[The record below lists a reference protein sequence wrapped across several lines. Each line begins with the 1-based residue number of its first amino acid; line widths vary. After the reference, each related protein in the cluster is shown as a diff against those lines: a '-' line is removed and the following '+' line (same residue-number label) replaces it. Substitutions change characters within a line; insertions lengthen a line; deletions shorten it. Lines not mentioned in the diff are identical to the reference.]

1 MIFIDKLTGAI
12 VMLVSV
18 IIMGIGAYGVSSS
31 RSLFRQLLSIEVIFN
46 GLLLLVL
53 SLLSFDA
60 IMATY
65 FGIVVISV
73 VSAEVIVVVSI
84 LIAYL
89 RESGSL
95 SSEDLEEGG
104 V

>member
-1 MIFIDKLTGAI
+1 MIVIDQLTGLV
-12 VMLVSV
+12 VMITAVL
-18 IIMGIGAYGVSSS
+18 IMGIGGYGVTSS

-46 GLLLLVL
+46 GLLLLIL
-53 SLLSFDA
+53 SLISFNA

-65 FGIVVISV
+65 FGIIIISV

-84 LIAYL
+84 LVAYM
-89 RESGSL
+89 RESKSL

>member
-1 MIFIDKLTGAI
+1 MIVIDQLTGI
-12 VMLVSV
+12 VVMIISA
-18 IIMGIGAYGVSSS
+18 IIMGIGAYGVTSS

-46 GLLLLVL
+46 GLLVLVL

-60 IMATY
+60 IFATY
-65 FGIVVISV
+65 FGIVIITV

-84 LIAYL
+84 LVSYM
-89 RESGSL
+89 RESKSL

>member
-1 MIFIDKLTGAI
+1 MIIIDQLTGAI
-12 VMLVSV
+12 VMV
-18 IIMGIGAYGVSSS
+18 ISAIIIGIGAYGVTSS

-46 GLLLLVL
+46 GLLVLVL
-53 SLLSFDA
+53 SLLSFNA
-60 IMATY
+60 IIATY
-65 FGIVVISV
+65 FGIVIISV

-84 LIAYL
+84 LVAYM
-89 RESGSL
+89 RESKSV

>member
-1 MIFIDKLTGAI
+1 MIIIDQLTGSI
-12 VMLVSV
+12 VMV
-18 IIMGIGAYGVSSS
+18 ISAIIIGIGAYGVTSS

-46 GLLLLVL
+46 GLLVLVL
-53 SLLSFDA
+53 SLLSFNA
-60 IMATY
+60 IIATY
-65 FGIVVISV
+65 FGIVIISV

-84 LIAYL
+84 LVAYM
-89 RESGSL
+89 RESKSV

>member
-1 MIFIDKLTGAI
+1 MIIVDQLTGLV
-12 VMLVSV
+12 VMLAAA
-18 IIMGIGAYGVSSS
+18 IIIGIGGYGVTSS

-46 GLLLLVL
+46 GLLVLVL
-53 SLLSFDA
+53 SLISFDA
-60 IMATY
+60 VMATY
-65 FGIVVISV
+65 FGIIAISV

-84 LIAYL
+84 LVAYM
-89 RESGSL
+89 RHSKSL

>member
-1 MIFIDKLTGAI
+1 MIIIDQLTGVI
-12 VMLVSV
+12 VMMVSAT
-18 IIMGIGAYGVSSS
+18 IIGIGAYGVTSS

-46 GLLLLVL
+46 GLLVLVL
-53 SLLSFDA
+53 SLLSFNA
-60 IMATY
+60 VMATY
-65 FGIVVISV
+65 FGIVIISV

-84 LIAYL
+84 LVAYM
-89 RESGSL
+89 RQSKSV

>member
-1 MIFIDKLTGAI
+1 MIIIDQLTGVI
-12 VMLVSV
+12 VMMVSA
-18 IIMGIGAYGVSSS
+18 IIIGIGAYGVTSS

-46 GLLLLVL
+46 GLLVLVL
-53 SLLSFDA
+53 SLLSFNA
-60 IMATY
+60 VMATY
-65 FGIVVISV
+65 FGIVIISV

-84 LIAYL
+84 LVAYM
-89 RESGSL
+89 RQSKSV

>member
-1 MIFIDKLTGAI
+1 MIIIDQLTGVI
-12 VMLVSV
+12 VMMVSA
-18 IIMGIGAYGVSSS
+18 IIIGIGAYGVTSS

-46 GLLLLVL
+46 GLLVLVL
-53 SLLSFDA
+53 SLLSFNVV
-60 IMATY
+60 MATY
-65 FGIVVISV
+65 FGIVIISV

-84 LIAYL
+84 LVAYM
-89 RESGSL
+89 RQSKSV

>member
-1 MIFIDKLTGAI
+1 MIIIDQLTGVI
-12 VMLVSV
+12 VMIVSA
-18 IIMGIGAYGVSSS
+18 IIIGIGAYGVTSS

-46 GLLLLVL
+46 GLLVLVL
-53 SLLSFDA
+53 SLLSFNA
-60 IMATY
+60 VMATY
-65 FGIVVISV
+65 FGIVIISV

-84 LIAYL
+84 LVAYM
-89 RESGSL
+89 RQSKSV

>member
-1 MIFIDKLTGAI
+1 MIIIDQLTGVI
-12 VMLVSV
+12 VMMISA
-18 IIMGIGAYGVSSS
+18 IIIGIGAYGVTSS

-46 GLLLLVL
+46 GLLVLVL
-53 SLLSFDA
+53 SLLSFNA
-60 IMATY
+60 VMATY
-65 FGIVVISV
+65 FGIVIISV

-84 LIAYL
+84 LVAYM
-89 RESGSL
+89 RQSKSV